1 MFHKTENNMLKK
13 ILMASIFM
21 GIISGCQQEE
31 VVPIDDISVT
41 EITEDDLPLSATT
54 FIAENFEGEVVT
66 TAFRIS
72 DGNEVS
78 FEANLTNQMN
88 LVFSENGRI
97 QAFGEDGAEV
107 DCEGRHRRRGG
118 FGRPPRRPGEDGPK
132 PNVIDPADLP
142 ETAKEYLRENY
153 SENEII
159 KVIFI
164 ERDELNQYHVL
175 VKEIGIVI
183 FDADGEFVKLREKPV
198 RICPNFQKIEIEDLP
213 ESITSY
219 IEENYP
225 DNEILRARKGTRNE
239 EVEIHVLVAE
249 VGVLI
254 FDESG
259 EFIELKTCGMNKG

>member
-1 MFHKTENNMLKK
+1 MLKK

-31 VVPIDDISVT
+31 GLPGEDLTVT
-41 EITEDDLPLSATT
+41 EITEVDLPLSATT

-66 TAFRIS
+66 SAFRIT
-72 DGNEVS
+72 DGKEVS

-118 FGRPPRRPGEDGPK
+118 FGRPPRKPGEDGPK

-142 ETAKEYLRENY
+142 DAAKEYLRENY

-164 ERDELNQYHVL
+164 EREALNQYHVL

-183 FDADGEFVKLREKPV
+183 FDADGAFLKLRERPV
-198 RICPNFQKIEIEDLP
+198 RICANFQKIEIEDLP

-219 IEENYP
+219 IAENYP
-225 DNEILRARKGTRNE
+225 DNEILRARKGTRKG
-239 EVEIHVLVAE
+239 EVEIHVLVAG
-249 VGVLI
+249 VGALI

-259 EFIELKTCGMNKG
+259 EFIELKTCGMHKG